1 MSAGDVFVIP
11 CLSDNYTYL
20 VRCHET
26 GTTAI
31 VDPGEAGPV
40 ISALEDHGWSLDI
53 VINTH
58 HHNDHIGGN
67 GELITKYDA
76 KLIGPRAETAR
87 IPGMDQKV
95 AEGDTVMIGKLSGQ
109 VFDVPGHTSG
119 HIAFYFP
126 AVSALFSGDSLFALG
141 CGRLF
146 EGTPDQMWQ
155 SLQKFRDLPGETL
168 VYCGHEYTQSNARF
182 AATIE
187 TGNVALKARCA
198 EIDDLRARGIP
209 TIPSR
214 LDKELATNPFLRADH
229 ASVARDLGMKGATA
243 AEIFAEIRGRKDRF

>member
-11 CLSDNYTYL
+11 CLSDNYIYL

-26 GTTAI
+26 GTTVI

-40 ISALEDHGWSLDI
+40 ISALEDRGWSLDI

-67 GELITKYDA
+67 AELIARYGA
-76 KLIGPRAETAR
+76 KLIGPKAETMR
-87 IPGMDQKV
+87 IPGMDQTV
-95 AEGDTVMIGKLSGQ
+95 AEGDEVMIGALSGQ

-146 EGTPDQMWQ
+146 EGTPAQMWQ
-155 SLQKFRDLPGETL
+155 SLQKFRNLPGETL

-187 TGNVALKARCA
+187 TDNVALKARCA

-214 LDKELATNPFLRADH
+214 MDKELATNPFLRADH
-229 ASVARDLGMKGATA
+229 ASVASDLGMEGATA
-243 AEIFAEIRGRKDRF
+243 TEIFAEIRGRKDRF